1 VVLALTTYARLLKSF
16 GQNNTIWVCVPGL
29 LADNG
34 LSRTRLGTIFSFAC
48 IAAAGV
54 QPRLGRFYDEY
65 GGRICISYS
74 LLALSASLLAL
85 AAARSDSQVFLA
97 LVGLRTIGLGALDT
111 YTSNTVSVWFVR
123 RRGVALACMTVGWA
137 LVRSLHSCRHF
148 RIFDS
153 PAGALGQGGFWFCV
167 GLLSRVSRTSLG
179 WRGALRVAAALCAA
193 SAPLTALLLR
203 RSPERVGLLP
213 DCDDAPAEPKAGEPA
228 AAAPPAEAP
237 SSTRAE
243 ALATPLFAVWAVYT
257 LLFFFAASGSDFHL
271 IGILAESGQVQP
283 AHTLSLSNGASAAF
297 SVLAFGAGLDK
308 VWLRADHL
316 LTAAGILLA
325 LYLLMLTRCDSDAA
339 AYAAGLVKGA
349 GDAAAAVASPY
360 LHAKFF
366 GREHLGSIFAAN
378 RMAGVVGSGLG
389 PLLIGAWADRS
400 DGDYRAALRAIS
412 LAVLAATAA
421 AQTVFWREEERRQRE
436 LVKPAGDVELV
447 SLTSADGGG
456 SSVGLGSS

>member
-1 VVLALTTYARLLKSF
+1 MSVNVATEVSASAEAADEQRPPLQLADAEPAAALLVARHCSGSPPLPSAPSAALPVKEDWLVAASPVAYGWVVLALTTYARLLKSF

-54 QPRLGRFYDEY
+54 QPRLGRFYDVY

-85 AAARSDSQVFLA
+85 AAAHSDSQVFLA

-137 LVRSLHSCRHF
+137 LVRSLRSCRQF
-148 RIFDS
+148 RSSDS

-228 AAAPPAEAP
+228 AAPPPAEAP
-237 SSTRAE
+237 SATRAE

-271 IGILAESGQVQP
+271 
-283 AHTLSLSNGASAAF
+283 
-297 SVLAFGAGLDK
+297 
-308 VWLRADHL
+308 
-316 LTAAGILLA
+316 
-325 LYLLMLTRCDSDAA
+325 
-339 AYAAGLVKGA
+339 
-349 GDAAAAVASPY
+349 
-360 LHAKFF
+360 
-366 GREHLGSIFAAN
+366 
-378 RMAGVVGSGLG
+378 
-389 PLLIGAWADRS
+389 
-400 DGDYRAALRAIS
+400 
-412 LAVLAATAA
+412 
-421 AQTVFWREEERRQRE
+421 
-436 LVKPAGDVELV
+436 
-447 SLTSADGGG
+447 
-456 SSVGLGSS
+456 